1 MVGMLDTLRR
11 IRIST
16 RMAAAMT
23 VLLALLGG
31 IVFIGLSAISDQ
43 RTATQVVSDYQ
54 RTTRLAM
61 QVKFRSADFN
71 GWQTAYAF
79 DVARG
84 IPDAATDASASRA
97 SFLASAQAFRAETAA
112 LGRGRLTDAQQL
124 KLKDATTQFDRFMTL
139 DQQIADDYRR
149 REPARIT
156 AAHEI
161 VAGEEIAIFNQIAAG
176 IDEIVTSVDASA
188 VDAVAQASEGSRHST
203 IVIISAGVA
212 AVLLGALLALLLI
225 QSIIRPLFALN
236 QRLAEIA
243 DGDGD
248 LTQRITDHGRDE
260 VATAC
265 SGFNRF
271 ADRMQKLV
279 ADVGASARQVAS
291 GADQLTTVS
300 TQLATGAEETSTQA
314 GVVSA
319 SAEEVSAIVATMAAS
334 AEEMSASI
342 SEIARSTS
350 QATHIAERGVHASE
364 EANAT
369 ISRLGSSSDEVQ
381 SVVKLINAIAQQ
393 TNLLALNATIEAARA
408 GDAGKGFAVVA
419 GEVKDL
425 AQQTATAT
433 ESIAQQIQAIRASSD
448 EAAQAIS
455 KIGTV
460 VTEINNTQLAI
471 ASAIEEQTATTSE
484 MSRNVGETA
493 VGAAEI
499 ASNISGVAQTA
510 NQTSAAANSTSM
522 TAADLNRASND
533 LRELVASFRY

>member
-1 MVGMLDTLRR
+1 MLGALRK

-16 RMAAAMT
+16 RLVAAMA
-23 VLLALLGG
+23 VLLALLCVIVG
-31 IVFIGLSAISDQ
+31 ISLSAISDQ
-43 RTATQVVSDYQ
+43 KRATHLVSDYQ
-54 RTTRLAM
+54 STTRLAM

-71 GWQTAYAF
+71 GWQTGYAF

-84 IPDAATDASASRA
+84 IPDAAADAGASRA
-97 SFLASAQAFRAETAA
+97 SFLASTQAFRDETAA
-112 LGRGRLTDAQQL
+112 LARGHITDAQQL
-124 KLKDATTQFDRFMTL
+124 KLKDATALFDRFMTL
-139 DQQIADDYRR
+139 DQQIADDYRSG
-149 REPARIT
+149 EPPRIT
-156 AAHEI
+156 KAHEL
-161 VAGEEIAIFNQIAAG
+161 VAGEEIAIFNQIATD
-176 IDEIVTSVDASA
+176 IDEIVSSVDAAAASA
-188 VDAVAQASEGSRHST
+188 VTAATQASARST
-203 IVIISAGVA
+203 TVIISFGVA
-212 AVLLGALLALLLI
+212 AVLLGAVLALFLI
-225 QSIIRPLFALN
+225 RSIIRPLAALN
-236 QRLAEIA
+236 RRLAEIA

-260 VATAC
+260 VAQAA

-271 ADRMQKLV
+271 ADRMQRLV

-291 GADQLTTVS
+291 GADQLTKVS

-334 AEEMSASI
+334 AEQMSASI
-342 SEIARSTS
+342 AEIARSTS
-350 QATHIAERGVHASE
+350 QATQIAERGVQASE

-369 ISRLGSSSDEVQ
+369 IARLGSSSDEVQ

-460 VTEINNTQLAI
+460 VAEINDTQLTI
-471 ASAIEEQTATTSE
+471 ASAIEEQTTTTSE
-484 MSRNVGETA
+484 MTRNVGETA
-493 VGAAEI
+493 LGAAEI
-499 ASNISGVAQTA
+499 ATNISGVAQTA
-510 NQTSAAANSTSM
+510 NLTSAAANSTST
-522 TAADLNRASND
+522 TAADLNLASND
-533 LRELVASFRY
+533 LRELVTSFRY